1 MIKCPE
7 CQFENADDVRFCTRC
22 GKALPRRCER
32 CGAEVPGG
40 FAYCGRCGAP
50 LGSPASNSRDADG
63 QTSGYTPPFLME
75 KILRGHYLKEGER
88 KRVSVLFADV
98 ANFTGISEQLDPE
111 DVHQIMDGCFE
122 ILGKAIH
129 GAGGTINQYTGDGV
143 MALFGAPVAYE
154 DHSRQACRAAI
165 EIQRALE
172 LYGRDVE
179 DRHGVLFRMRIGIH
193 TGLVVVAA
201 IGDHLR
207 LDYTALGD
215 TTNLA
220 ARLQSLAPPGGILVS
235 ERVWESVQPYF
246 RFLDMGPLP
255 VKGKAEDVHVF
266 QLLDEL
272 EETQGASVGKDTPPF
287 LDRKREMEVLES
299 SFAEACK
306 KGPHL
311 ILVTGEAGVGKSRFV
326 GAFCRA
332 REAEGIMVLRGVCR
346 PYGETAAFHPLLS
359 AFRTYFKLSGQESEG
374 ELDALV
380 DLRVM
385 DEAVR
390 RRLREVLARFRMIQR
405 VEGESE
411 TALAGRK
418 RILFREIQAV
428 FEAVAALRPLILYI
442 DNMQWVDGTTREF
455 LTFLLESRSRS
466 PILVICTG
474 RSTPFPW
481 MTTLVRHSLH
491 LRPLSDRDAED
502 LLVSVLK
509 TRLLEERLTRDLV
522 SKAGGNPLFVVEM
535 GRTLLRRDLM
545 VCGPDRCVL
554 KLPVDSIDIPDN
566 VHGVLAARLDAL
578 AGGLKWTVQVAS
590 VLGHDFSRR
599 MLEVLGQD
607 GAELDGRL
615 EDLEREGIFERLV
628 KGEGRGGAA
637 FRFVHPMM
645 WEVAYHT
652 LMRRERVH
660 LHRLAG
666 EALEN
671 MPTQDPAGRIAKMAY
686 HFHYAGVWDKALT
699 YTLKAGR
706 QARYSYACHE
716 ALASLERS
724 LDILRRARFETP
736 PVKIAEIF
744 HWKGRMHYCVGQ
756 MEEARGAFE
765 RMRNEAQ
772 RTGDRFLETTALF
785 RLGWISFYLHRPRSA
800 ERFLLATIEAGRE
813 GGWPLLVL
821 KARSFLG
828 FVYAVLGRLEK
839 ARPLLLKALEDSERE
854 QDLESRAWAAAHLV
868 QYYNW
873 TGDYQAALELNESL
887 AAFNE
892 KIKSPYFRI
901 LSLFRSG
908 LIHGAL
914 GNLDKSRNS
923 LLSGLKSLEEGDGR
937 FWRPRFMNTLGWVH
951 AEGGE
956 LKEALDL
963 NTEAW
968 KDALVTG
975 DPETIYNARINMGE
989 NFLQMGDLGA
999 AREILDEVW
1008 SELRKPGISYTRWRY
1023 KTRLLIALGELYG
1036 RLGEHKE
1043 AAGYVAQALRM
1054 AKKTGARRHQARALL
1069 VRGTLLCGS
1078 RRKAAAKSLR
1088 EALELASKM
1097 GTVLFEERIRE
1108 AMAERCP
1115 AG

>member
-1 MIKCPE
+1 MKCPE
-7 CQFENADDVRFCTRC
+7 CQFENADDARLCTRC

-32 CGAEVPGG
+32 CGAEVPGE

-50 LGSPASNSRDADG
+50 LGSPASNSRNADR

-88 KRVSVLFADV
+88 KRVSVLFADI

-154 DHSRQACRAAI
+154 DHSRQACRAALAV
-165 EIQRALE
+165 QRALE
-172 LYGRDVE
+172 PYGRRLE
-179 DRHGVLFRMRIGIH
+179 DRHGIVFRMRIGIH

-201 IGDHLR
+201 IGDYLR

-246 RFLDMGPLP
+246 RFLDRGFLD
-255 VKGKAEDVHVF
+255 VKGKSESVRAF
-266 QLLDEL
+266 QLLGESEEPEGVSSDM
-272 EETQGASVGKDTPPF
+272 EETPF
-287 LDRKREMEVLES
+287 LDRKKEMELLDA
-299 SFAEACK
+299 SFVEACK
-306 KGPHL
+306 GGPRL
-311 ILVTGEAGVGKSRFV
+311 MLVTGEAGVGKSRLLNV
-326 GAFCRA
+326 YCRA
-332 REAEGIMVLRGVCR
+332 KETEGVLVLRGGCR
-346 PYGETAAFHPLLS
+346 PYGETAAFHSLMA
-359 AFRTYFKLSGQESEG
+359 AFRGYFRLSGQESEG
-374 ELDALV
+374 ELERLLDE
-380 DLRVM
+380 RVS

-390 RRLREVLARFRMIQR
+390 RRLRDVVARFWTIQR

-428 FEAVAALRPLILYI
+428 LVAAAARRPLILFI

-455 LTFLLESRSRS
+455 LTFLAQSREHS
-466 PILVICTG
+466 PILVICAG
-474 RSTPFPW
+474 RSAPVPW
-481 MTTLVRHSLH
+481 MTMLVRHSIH
-491 LRPLSDRDAED
+491 LAPLSDRDAKD

-535 GRTLLRRDLM
+535 GRTLLRRHLM

-554 KLPVDSIDIPDN
+554 KLPVDAIDIPDN
-566 VHGVLAARLDAL
+566 IHGVLAARLDAL
-578 AGGLKWTVQVAS
+578 SGGLKWTVQAAS
-590 VLGHDFSRR
+590 VIGHDFSRG
-599 MLEVLGQD
+599 MLKAVGQE
-607 GAELDGRL
+607 GADLDDRL
-615 EDLEREGIFERLV
+615 AALEKEGIVERLNRL
-628 KGEGRGGAA
+628 GDSEDAA
-637 FRFVHPMM
+637 FRFIHPMM

-652 LMRRERVH
+652 LLRRERVH

-671 MPTQDPAGRIAKMAY
+671 VPAQDPAGRIGKMAY
-686 HFHYAGVWDKALT
+686 HFYYAGVWDKALT

-706 QARYSYACHE
+706 QARYAYACHE

-736 PVKIAEIF
+736 PVKTAEIF

-756 MEEARGAFE
+756 MEEAHGAFE

-800 ERFLLATIEAGRE
+800 EKFLLATIEAGRK

-839 ARPLLLKALEDSERE
+839 ARPLLLKAREDSDRE
-854 QDLESRAWAAAHLV
+854 QDLEARAWAAAHLV

-914 GNLDKSRNS
+914 GNLDKSRSS

-989 NFLQMGDLGA
+989 NLLQMGDLGA

-1023 KTRLLIALGELYG
+1023 KTRLLIGLGELYG
-1036 RLGEHKE
+1036 RLGEQKE
-1043 AAGYVAQALRM
+1043 AAGHVAQALRM

-1097 GTVLFEERIRE
+1097 GAVLLEERIRE
-1108 AMAERCP
+1108 AMAEKCP

>member
-1 MIKCPE
+1 MKCPD
-7 CQFENADDVRFCTRC
+7 CQFENAEGAWFCSRC

-40 FAYCGRCGAP
+40 FAFCGRCGSP
-50 LGSPASNSRDADG
+50 VGSPASGGGGEEKPA
-63 QTSGYTPPFLME
+63 SGYTPPFLME

-154 DHSRQACRAAI
+154 DHSQQACRAAL
-165 EIQRALE
+165 EIQHALE
-172 LYGRDVE
+172 AYGRGLE
-179 DRHGVLFRMRIGIH
+179 ERHGVVFRMRIGIH

-246 RFLDMGPLP
+246 RFLDMGTLA
-255 VKGKAEDVHVF
+255 VKGKAESVHAF

-272 EETQGASVGKDTPPF
+272 EEAQGASAGREETPF
-287 LDRKREMEVLES
+287 LDREKEMELLKS
-299 SFAEACK
+299 SFVEACR
-306 KGPHL
+306 KGPRL
-311 ILVTGEAGVGKSRFV
+311 MLVTGEAGVGKSRLLGV
-326 GAFCRA
+326 FCRA
-332 REAEGIMVLRGVCR
+332 REAEGAMVLRGGCR

-359 AFRTYFKLSGQESEG
+359 AFRAYFRLSGQESEG
-374 ELDALV
+374 ELEALLDA
-380 DLRVM
+380 RVS
-385 DEAVR
+385 DETVR
-390 RRLREVLARFRMIQR
+390 RRLRKVVVRFSTIQR

-418 RILFREIQAV
+418 RILFKEIQAV
-428 FEAVAALRPLILYI
+428 LEAVAARSPLILLI

-455 LTFLLESRSRS
+455 LTFLSESRERP
-466 PILVICTG
+466 PILVICAG
-474 RSTPFPW
+474 RSTPVPW
-481 MTTLVRHSLH
+481 IRTLVRHSIH

-509 TRLLEERLTRDLV
+509 TRLLEERLARDLV

-554 KLPVDSIDIPDN
+554 KMPVDAIDIPDN

-578 AGGLKWTVQVAS
+578 SGGLKWTVQVAS
-590 VLGHDFSRR
+590 VLGHDFSRS
-599 MLEVLGQD
+599 MLEAVGQNGTD
-607 GAELDGRL
+607 LDDRL
-615 EDLEREGIFERLV
+615 TALEKEGIIERLD
-628 KGEGRGGAA
+628 RGGSQEGAT

-652 LMRRERVH
+652 LLRRERVQ

-671 MPTQDPAGRIAKMAY
+671 VPAQDPAGRIGKMAY
-686 HFHYAGVWDKALT
+686 HFYYAGVWEKALT

-716 ALASLERS
+716 ALASLDRA

-736 PVKIAEIF
+736 PVRIAEIF

-765 RMRNEAQ
+765 RMRSEAQ
-772 RTGDRFLETTALF
+772 RTDDRFLEATALF
-785 RLGWISFYLHRPRSA
+785 RLGWISFYIHHPRSA
-800 ERFLLATIEAGRE
+800 ERFLLNTIEAGRKGE
-813 GGWPLLVL
+813 WPGLVL

-828 FVYAVLGRLEK
+828 FVYAVLGKLEK

-854 QDLESRAWAAAHLV
+854 QDLEARAWAAAHLV

-873 TGDYQAALELNESL
+873 TGDYQDALTLNEL
-887 AAFNE
+887 IETLNE
-892 KIKSPYFRI
+892 KIKSPYFKI
-901 LSLFRSG
+901 LFLFRSG

-914 GNLDKSRNS
+914 GHLDKAGTA
-923 LLSGLKSLEEGDGR
+923 LFSGLKRLEEGDGR
-937 FWRPRFMNTLGWVH
+937 FWRPRFMNTLGWIH

-956 LKEALDL
+956 LKDALEL

-968 KDALVTG
+968 KDALTTG

-989 NFLQMGDLGA
+989 NLLQMGDLGA
-999 AREILDEVW
+999 AREILDGVW

-1036 RLGEHKE
+1036 RLGERQ
-1043 AAGYVAQALRM
+1043 AASRYVGQALRI
-1054 AKKTGARRHQARALL
+1054 AKRTGARRHRARALL
-1069 VRGTLLCGS
+1069 VRGTLFCSS
-1078 RRKAAAKSLR
+1078 RPKAARKSLQ
-1088 EALELASKM
+1088 EALELAREM
-1097 GTVLFEERIRE
+1097 GTVLLEKRIRE
-1108 AMAERCP
+1108 AE
-1115 AG
+1115 GG